1 MSKRSTNTR
10 SSRKMT
16 LMFKDV
22 VEKILEDKFAYK
34 NGQPHEVTISKI
46 IAEREGKEF
55 VPPVYDVLLKT
66 FWNSFIV
73 SEDARTEALK
83 RWPNSVMAPVE
94 KPYVVKNP
102 DALYQGNWYIY
113 LEEGINVGYIYVA
126 ISFGNVPILP
136 SFFKDEFGEC
146 AIYYNAELIY
156 PHYRFSLS
164 ELYKTLASVFKN
176 ERLYFSK
183 INCFVEMNQLTL

>member
-1 MSKRSTNTR
+1 
-10 SSRKMT
+10 MT

-22 VEKILEDKFAYK
+22 VEKILEGKFAYA
-34 NGQPHEVTISKI
+34 NGQPQKTTISKI
-46 IAEREGKEF
+46 IAEKEGKEF

-66 FWNSFIV
+66 FWNSFVV

-83 RWPNSVMAPVE
+83 KWPNSVMAPVE
-94 KPYVVKNP
+94 KQYVVKDP
-102 DALYQGNWYIY
+102 YALYHGNWYIY

-126 ISFGNVPILP
+126 IAYGNVPILP

-146 AIYYNAELIY
+146 AVYYNAELIY
-156 PHYRFSLS
+156 PHYRFSLT
-164 ELYKTLASVFKN
+164 ELYKAIASVFKN

-183 INCFVEMNQLTL
+183 INCLVERNQLML